1 MHLNLTK
8 NQDLMSPWL
17 TVERHENG
25 TVTAEEPPKNSF
37 LDGHVIGE
45 LGSSVAVSNRGGLVS
60 TKKQPQH
67 SKLHWQECF
76 GVM

>member
-1 MHLNLTK
+1 M

-25 TVTAEEPPKNSF
+25 TVTAEKPPKNSF

-45 LGSSVAVSNRGGLVS
+45 FGSSVAVSNRGGLVS
-60 TKKQPQH
+60 AKKQPQR
-67 SKLHWQECF
+67 SKLH
-76 GVM
+76 